1 MLVVE
6 YRLWVSLAGDF
17 IMAVLVDEVNAL
29 VRLIQLYLCNTRT
42 YGLIMP
48 IELCATVVVQLGY
61 VPLNIIRNI
70 TALGDAHPGCIMH

>member
-17 IMAVLVDEVNAL
+17 IMAVLIDEVNAL

-48 IELCATVVVQLGY
+48 IELGATVVVQLGY
-61 VPLNIIRNI
+61 VPLNIIRKI